1 MSGTNEHIARAR
13 NHHHLRHVYT
23 HIAWQMVCA
32 DIKLLLVPHQRHGPC
47 GEATLTRGRRRPEK
61 SCDGVLAGCRCN
73 IDDTAVCFVDYCSMF
88 TRVLQVLFCFC
99 CRRERSAKRV
109 IVLWALGRVTA
120 PHAHRTARPMH
131 MASID
136 SLRMTAVENR
146 AHATAAAATT
156 AAVLVARAWS
166 TIFSTYI
173 SHRSHVFF
181 SFL

>member
-1 MSGTNEHIARAR
+1 MSKKPASSTSRIYAHSMADG
-13 NHHHLRHVYT
+13 LRR
-23 HIAWQMVCA
+23 
-32 DIKLLLVPHQRHGPC
+32 HQV
-47 GEATLTRGRRRPEK
+47 TTRTPTKTWPVRRGHANTRPPKAEK
-61 SCDGVLAGCRCN
+61 VMRRCLGGCRCN
-73 IDDTAVCFVDYCSMF
+73 IDDTAVCFADYCSML
-88 TRVLQVLFCFC
+88 TRVLQALFCFC

>member
-1 MSGTNEHIARAR
+1 MYAHG
-13 NHHHLRHVYT
+13 
-23 HIAWQMVCA
+23 MA
-32 DIKLLLVPHQRHGPC
+32 DGLPLTKPLLVPHRRHGPC
-47 GEATLTRGRRRPEK
+47 GEAMPTRGRRRPTTK
-61 SCDGVLAGCRCN
+61 SCGGVLAGCRCN
-73 IDDTAVCFVDYCSMF
+73 IDDTAVCFVDYCSML
-88 TRVLQVLFCFC
+88 TRVRRVLLCFC

-109 IVLWALGRVTA
+109 IVLWALMGRVRPRHT
-120 PHAHRTARPMH
+120 HRTARPTPMT
-131 MASID
+131 SID